1 MSSTILIFHWK
12 RGQRLPNTS
21 ILMPLCAKENDFQK
35 MLYKFAEICQFQKK
49 DVLYRFL
56 QVQQKSAVLQ
66 RNKNFH
72 IRVPQFIFQKWSSSC
87 RPKVRCNQH
96 VFFVIFFLY
105 SDFVF
110 FQRICICLYFLPWK
124 IFSSPSFV
132 SIKDL
137 RKANS
142 QDVVH

>member
-56 QVQQKSAVLQ
+56 QVQQSRPSSKGT
-66 RNKNFH
+66 R
-72 IRVPQFIFQKWSSSC
+72 IFIFESPNSFSKNEAPPVA
-87 RPKVRCNQH
+87 PK
-96 VFFVIFFLY
+96 FDVINMFFLL
-105 SDFVF
+105 F
-110 FQRICICLYFLPWK
+110 FFFIPILC
-124 IFSSPSFV
+124 FSNVYAFV
-132 SIKDL
+132 STSFL
-137 RKANS
+137 ERYS
-142 QDVVH
+142 LLLPLFQ

>member
-56 QVQQKSAVLQ
+56 QVQQSRPSSKGT
-66 RNKNFH
+66 R
-72 IRVPQFIFQKWSSSC
+72 IFIFESPNSFSKNEAPPVA
-87 RPKVRCNQH
+87 PKFDVINMF
-96 VFFVIFFLY
+96 FFVIFFLY

-132 SIKDL
+132 SIKD
-137 RKANS
+137 
-142 QDVVH
+142 